1 MDKNIWK
8 QLYTLINEWIQLEA
22 WKFIGS
28 NDFVG
33 LEINGTTYYCTI
45 MGQLGDCIG
54 FSIYE
59 GEQGYRD
66 LNSISLEYEEDRV
79 IQYMMFDQTCLT
91 FYMGD
96 REEVPSSQRQMM
108 KTLGFKYRG
117 KGNWPYFLSFQ
128 SRFYPYEINDYQAKI
143 MIQVLEQLIPL
154 MKAYI
159 NKEVVVDFD
168 QDEMLYA
175 HNGIYEARVL
185 PPVKDKFPTLTI
197 TDKGNLET
205 IPQSFRQFIIDLAY
219 LKGGIVEAGY
229 DRPISGLVLL
239 AMELESQ
246 EIVYMNLLKVEEEQ
260 SKACLDMFQELL
272 EDYGKPTEIMIR
284 NPRVFCALS
293 SICEVCG
300 TEIYMTA
307 LPMIDDILD
316 EMEYYMSK

>member
-1 MDKNIWK
+1 
-8 QLYTLINEWIQLEA
+8 
-22 WKFIGS
+22 
-28 NDFVG
+28 
-33 LEINGTTYYCTI
+33 
-45 MGQLGDCIG
+45 
-54 FSIYE
+54 
-59 GEQGYRD
+59 
-66 LNSISLEYEEDRV
+66 
-79 IQYMMFDQTCLT
+79 MMFDQTCLT

-128 SRFYPYEINDYQAKI
+128 SRFYPYEINNHQAKI

-159 NKEVVVDFD
+159 NKEVIVDFD

-175 HNGIYEARVL
+175 HDGIYEARAL
-185 PPVKDKFPTLTI
+185 PPVKEKFPTLVI

-205 IPQSFRQFIIDLAY
+205 IPQGSHQFIIDLAY
-219 LKGGIVEAGY
+219 LKGGYVEASY

-239 AMELESQ
+239 AMELKSQ

-260 SKACLDMFQELL
+260 SKACLDMFYELL
-272 EDYGKPTEIMIR
+272 EDYEKPTEIMIR

-300 TEIYMTA
+300 TKIYMTA

>member
-1 MDKNIWK
+1 
-8 QLYTLINEWIQLEA
+8 
-22 WKFIGS
+22 
-28 NDFVG
+28 
-33 LEINGTTYYCTI
+33 
-45 MGQLGDCIG
+45 
-54 FSIYE
+54 
-59 GEQGYRD
+59 
-66 LNSISLEYEEDRV
+66 
-79 IQYMMFDQTCLT
+79 
-91 FYMGD
+91 
-96 REEVPSSQRQMM
+96 M

-175 HNGIYEARVL
+175 HNGIYEARAL
-185 PPVKDKFPTLTI
+185 PPVKEKFPTLVI

-205 IPQSFRQFIIDLAY
+205 IPQGSHQFIIDLAY
-219 LKGGIVEAGY
+219 LKGGYVEASY

-260 SKACLDMFQELL
+260 SKACLDMFYELL

-300 TEIYMTA
+300 TEIHMTA
-307 LPMIDDILD
+307 LPMIDNILD

>member
-1 MDKNIWK
+1 
-8 QLYTLINEWIQLEA
+8 
-22 WKFIGS
+22 
-28 NDFVG
+28 
-33 LEINGTTYYCTI
+33 
-45 MGQLGDCIG
+45 
-54 FSIYE
+54 
-59 GEQGYRD
+59 
-66 LNSISLEYEEDRV
+66 
-79 IQYMMFDQTCLT
+79 
-91 FYMGD
+91 
-96 REEVPSSQRQMM
+96 
-108 KTLGFKYRG
+108 
-117 KGNWPYFLSFQ
+117 
-128 SRFYPYEINDYQAKI
+128 
-143 MIQVLEQLIPL
+143 MIQILEQLIPL

-175 HNGIYEARVL
+175 HNGIYEARAL

-205 IPQSFRQFIIDLAY
+205 IPQGSHQFIIDLAY

-260 SKACLDMFQELL
+260 SKACLDMFYELL

-293 SICEVCG
+293 SICEVCV
-300 TEIYMTA
+300 TEIHMTA
-307 LPMIDDILD
+307 LPMIDNILD

>member
-8 QLYTLINEWIQLEA
+8 QLYTLINEWIQLGA
-22 WKFIGS
+22 WKFIRS
-28 NDFVG
+28 NDIVG
-33 LEINGTTYYCTI
+33 LEINGATYYCTI

-66 LNSISLEYEEDRV
+66 LNSISLEYEEDCV

-128 SRFYPYEINDYQAKI
+128 LRFYPYEINDYQAKI

-168 QDEMLYA
+168 QDEMLYT
-175 HNGIYEARVL
+175 HDGIYEARAL

-246 EIVYMNLLKVEEEQ
+246 EIVYMNLLKVEE
-260 SKACLDMFQELL
+260 
-272 EDYGKPTEIMIR
+272 
-284 NPRVFCALS
+284 
-293 SICEVCG
+293 
-300 TEIYMTA
+300 
-307 LPMIDDILD
+307 
-316 EMEYYMSK
+316 

>member
-1 MDKNIWK
+1 M
-8 QLYTLINEWIQLEA
+8 
-22 WKFIGS
+22 
-28 NDFVG
+28 G
-33 LEINGTTYYCTI
+33 LEINGATYYCTI

-66 LNSISLEYEEDRV
+66 LNSISLEYEEDCV

-159 NKEVVVDFD
+159 NKEVIVDFD

-175 HNGIYEARVL
+175 HDGIYKARAL

-219 LKGGIVEAGY
+219 LKGGYVEASY

-260 SKACLDMFQELL
+260 SKACLDMFYELL

-284 NPRVFCALS
+284 NPRVFCALFLFVRS
-293 SICEVCG
+293 VEQRYI
-300 TEIYMTA
+300 
-307 LPMIDDILD
+307 
-316 EMEYYMSK
+316 